1 MGNLKPR
8 PTRHN
13 RERGK
18 VQESVDTCFPG
29 SKQTQIC
36 SPGKHGRNY
45 RHTRLHVQQYAHPC
59 AHMHRPW
66 GLFYCS
72 IPYFFE
78 QSSLS
83 KSGAHYSMEDDQQ
96 APRICISSF
105 CDFRHMRPCLVSM
118 WELGICIR
126 VHLFSEKSTPTSEQ
140 SLQLLK
146 LLFKNQNLVIRFCN
160 EYA

>member
-29 SKQTQIC
+29 SKQTRFALQVNIAGITGIRAC
-36 SPGKHGRNY
+36 MYSSMHTPAHTCTGHGDS
-45 RHTRLHVQQYAHPC
+45 
-59 AHMHRPW
+59 
-66 GLFYCS
+66 S
-72 IPYFFE
+72 IALYHIFFE

-83 KSGAHYSMEDDQQ
+83 KSGAHYSREDGQQ

-118 WELGICIR
+118 WEPGIGIR